1 MENSS
6 SPDRDIF
13 LRRYFHEQ
21 SLNQFSQLA
30 AMKEERISQFLTPE
44 QKEELVKLA
53 EEREELFAKHGPPPG
68 M

>member
-1 MENSS
+1 
-6 SPDRDIF
+6 
-13 LRRYFHEQ
+13 
-21 SLNQFSQLA
+21 
-30 AMKEERISQFLTPE
+30 MKEERISQFLTPE